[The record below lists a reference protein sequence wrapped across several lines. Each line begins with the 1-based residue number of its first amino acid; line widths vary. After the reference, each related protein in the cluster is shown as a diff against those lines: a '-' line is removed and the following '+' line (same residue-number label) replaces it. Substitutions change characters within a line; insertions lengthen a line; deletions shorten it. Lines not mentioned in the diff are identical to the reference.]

1 MWDISSLTSHRELS
15 VRRILAYAL
24 AAFLAAFL
32 WVILLAPSTHAA
44 DATWKGTVIQYG
56 GNDYNGPA
64 SAKTVKDLDLLDGTK
79 AYTYIEPAATT
90 AGSASSAQRK
100 IHIIYFASDVD
111 SSVATGA
118 KYKTYVYQGPSSF
131 SDPTSPTDIAIAKQS
146 TSANPGTSS
155 CNVDS
160 GVGWMICP
168 ITNFLANKMD
178 SIFNLLSGFLAVRPT
193 ETGQDTAMFRAWT
206 YMRSFANVAF
216 VIAFLIII
224 YSQLTNVGIT
234 NYSIKKLLPRLII
247 AALLVNLSY
256 YICSIAVDLSNIL
269 GYSIQ
274 DVFIQLRNS
283 LVGTEGHS
291 WNITSWE
298 SITSFILSGGTLA
311 AAGTIGLVATLSTY
325 GVAGSIILLLP
336 ALVTALI
343 AVLVALVV
351 MAARQ
356 ALITILII
364 IAPLAFVAY
373 LLPNT
378 DKWFDKWR
386 SIFMTMLILFPAFSV
401 VFGGSQLA
409 AAAIIQNADSINLII
424 LGMLVQVAPLFIT
437 PLLIKFSGSLLGRI
451 AGMVNNP
458 NKGLI
463 DRTKNF
469 SKDRADNLKAKR
481 LGEVAKPGR
490 FLRKNAQRVDHNR
503 RKREGQRKIH
513 EGMTDNN
520 FTSSHDGEA
529 LHHAQHGVETEKKT
543 IEERLSR
550 DLSIKIQA
558 DPKMLKKEI
567 EMRTTTDEN
576 AAQKTRIDNAYEE
589 MRGGVKFNDVSRR
602 IQTEGTG
609 AVLRDIDD
617 RIHSTTRDVALT
629 SIKKSQATNMS
640 SSWINKELL
649 QSENLQQYATGIG
662 DAEIMLAG
670 VVAKDRKEFGEHVAA
685 QQQLMKH
692 FKLESDDYQKLA
704 TNRGI
709 VAKTVGTNVHT
720 FNFSN
725 EYTKEAAIE
734 QQFVGGS
741 YGQKMEIINESGAQ
755 IRQAG
760 DNVVREGVNF
770 NQRSTI
776 QDAVIKSGFASIA
789 PFVNDKSYDQIL
801 KGEWQGQLS
810 MSGNAIRQIMEGRI
824 KPEGIVKANAGAL
837 DVMFELG
844 PLKNGTPQQR
854 AQFEEY
860 KQLFV
865 DLVPPEKRAST
876 LATFDTVFDKRY
888 NGMLLAARGIMEN
901 PLLSKDATDES
912 RDVFTKYGRMAVDED

>member
-1 MWDISSLTSHRELS
+1 M
-15 VRRILAYAL
+15 RRILAYAL

-64 SAKTVKDLDLLDGTK
+64 SAKTVKDLALLDGTK

-100 IHIIYFASDVD
+100 IHVVYFASGVD

-118 KYKTYVYQGPSSF
+118 KYKTYIYQGPSSF
-131 SDPTSPTDIAIAKQS
+131 SDPTSPTDISIAKQS

-155 CNVDS
+155 CDVDS

-168 ITNFLANKMD
+168 ITNFLAKRMD
-178 SIFNLLSGFLAVRPT
+178 NIFNLLSGFLAVRPT

-283 LVGTEGHS
+283 LVGTEGNS

-311 AAGTIGLVATLSTY
+311 TAGTIGLIATLSTY

-386 SIFMTMLILFPAFSV
+386 SVFMTMLILFPAFSV

-437 PLLIKFSGSLLGRI
+437 PLLIRLSGSLLGRI

-481 LGEVAKPGR
+481 LAEVAKPGR

-520 FTSSHDGEA
+520 FTGSHDGEA

-550 DLSIKIQA
+550 DLSMKIQV
-558 DPKMLKKEI
+558 DP
-567 EMRTTTDEN
+567 EMREKEMKMRITTDES
-576 AAQKTRIDNAYEE
+576 ALHKAKVDKIYEGMRAGVDPTRV
-589 MRGGVKFNDVSRR
+589 GGVGGVLKDL
-602 IQTEGTG
+602 TERSEE
-609 AVLRDIDD
+609 A
-617 RIHSTTRDVALT
+617 TRDLALT
-629 SIKKSQATNMS
+629 SIATQSAKRVQQVRLSDALIKNQETIDGISLRDYAGGIDTDNGSDSALAFAVSQKHEAEVKLVNERTQLIKQFKLNGEERQDLAMGKQVVQGKYK
-640 SSWINKELL
+640 IGTTEYTYDFTPADTFARDAAIDM
-649 QSENLQQYATGIG
+649 QMGIG
-662 DAEIMLAG
+662 SVKDIKEILQNSGGSLKDYRKTISEAISTKG
-670 VVAKDRKEFGEHVAA
+670 VPGKMAWTSGVFIDKVLRGEIVDETAMEREIVNTYIV
-685 QQQLMKH
+685 QGKI
-692 FKLESDDYQKLA
+692 KPEVLA
-704 TNRGI
+704 TNDPISIRAMI
-709 VAKTVGTNVHT
+709 
-720 FNFSN
+720 S
-725 EYTKEAAIE
+725 AI
-734 QQFVGGS
+734 
-741 YGQKMEIINESGAQ
+741 SGAP
-755 IRQAG
+755 RT
-760 DNVVREGVNF
+760 
-770 NQRSTI
+770 S
-776 QDAVIKSGFASIA
+776 
-789 PFVNDKSYDQIL
+789 
-801 KGEWQGQLS
+801 QL
-810 MSGNAIRQIMEGRI
+810 NA
-824 KPEGIVKANAGAL
+824 KL
-837 DVMFELG
+837 DD
-844 PLKNGTPQQR
+844 LKNTIGLILDEDGDMHR
-854 AQFEEY
+854 ATSEASRAAFR
-860 KQLFV
+860 
-865 DLVPPEKRAST
+865 DLV
-876 LATFDTVFDKRY
+876 
-888 NGMLLAARGIMEN
+888 GII
-901 PLLSKDATDES
+901 
-912 RDVFTKYGRMAVDED
+912 